1 VCSAGQRQLTAAW
14 LSLAAILFGQ
24 LNPPVFSLSAK
35 SARTREAQ
43 MYVERLLPVV
53 LQCGLG
59 TLSMD
64 GAMDAVGVFFL
75 IVSFQLV
82 FMLVWD
88 RILILYKNFSRAWIG

>member
-1 VCSAGQRQLTAAW
+1 MCLAGQRQLTAAW

-24 LNPPVFSLSAK
+24 LNPPVFSLNAK
-35 SARTREAQ
+35 SGPTQEAQ
-43 MYVERLLPVV
+43 MYVERLLPVI

-75 IVSFQLV
+75 IVHLM